1 MPSYVLDRCTVAD
14 GDAISRNN
22 MSAFWQDANWVLSW
36 RHTTLDKHIIETAKR
51 YPRNLLQNRDTARHQ
66 KAVDPETGRL
76 VGYARWS
83 IPAAHAVTATGNPV
97 WPDAV
102 VPAVSPEEED
112 EFKRVAESA
121 DWKPDV
127 TSDPLDD
134 EMIRIKQELIAAK
147 PYMVLDYLAV
157 HPENQR
163 RGIATVLIESG
174 IREAEKLGLDIF
186 LVARPAG
193 MPVYRR
199 AGFKTIQVL
208 VQDDSIYGG
217 PGEICTYYMTYEP
230 QLQPEGSRGDL

>member
-1 MPSYVLDRCTVAD
+1 MFT
-14 GDAISRNN
+14 
-22 MSAFWQDANWVLSW
+22 
-36 RHTTLDKHIIETAKR
+36 
-51 YPRNLLQNRDTARHQ
+51 
-66 KAVDPETGRL
+66 
-76 VGYARWS
+76 
-83 IPAAHAVTATGNPV
+83 
-97 WPDAV
+97 
-102 VPAVSPEEED
+102 
-112 EFKRVAESA
+112 
-121 DWKPDV
+121 
-127 TSDPLDD
+127 
-134 EMIRIKQELIAAK
+134 
-147 PYMVLDYLAV
+147 VLDYLAV

-230 QLQPEGSRGDL
+230 QLQPEGSR